1 MRKSDLVRNDILKSI
16 ISEGKTTN
24 KRISLTMEDDE
35 IGTYHE
41 ILTIDEINRVS
52 KGGVSQ
58 FIEDFIYNRLD
69 ELLEENNLSVDYDRL
84 VMESSDLYDG
94 YDLKVPIRKI
104 KPKNMLEDFF
114 KEVDDEVNKSV
125 QQPAPK
131 QPPAQ
136 PQQGGNQN
144 NASNTPITKEPGQMH
159 QLPGRVKKE
168 KTQNPKK
175 VDLILRTVFESKFLK
190 YKLTTDAGNWKP
202 EKKPD
207 PDGKL
212 HLIWENTKIHTLI
225 IDTLLFPSDTNK
237 IVVKILNR
245 GGEMLME
252 TFFEIYRIPTDEF
265 LAEKF
270 FRKTFFN
277 LLKKYVDTNVIKL
290 DPFVTEY
297 VFWKS
302 DNPTY
307 SYSFSSPNK
316 NKIILDLISFINTAQ
331 KPILDDFFEQ
341 NNLKHKQGYLQTL
354 LDSSEAA
361 GIFRFKREGNEI
373 VILRGPNYK
382 AFLEGK
388 VRRVVS

>member
-1 MRKSDLVRNDILKSI
+1 MRKSDLIRNQILKSL
-16 ISEGKTTN
+16 ISEGKTPN
-24 KRISLTMEDDE
+24 KRISLVMENDE
-35 IGTYHE
+35 IGMYHE
-41 ILTIDEINRVS
+41 ILTIDEINKVS
-52 KGGVSQ
+52 KTGVNQ

-69 ELLEENNLSVDYDRL
+69 DLLEENDLSVDYDRL
-84 VMESSDLYDG
+84 VMESTDLYDG
-94 YDLKVPIRKI
+94 YDLRVPIRKI
-104 KPKNMLEDFF
+104 RKKNVVEDFF
-114 KEVDDEVNKSV
+114 KEVDDEVNKGAAPAPPP
-125 QQPAPK
+125 QQPAP
-131 QPPAQ
+131 
-136 PQQGGNQN
+136 NSQN
-144 NASNTPITKEPGQMH
+144 KASNTPITKEPEQMH
-159 QLPGRVKKE
+159 QLPGSVKKQ

-202 EKKPD
+202 IKKPD
-207 PDGKL
+207 ANGKL
-212 HLIWENTKIHTLI
+212 YLVWENTKVNSLL
-225 IDTLLFPSDTNK
+225 IDTMLFPTDTNK
-237 IVVKILNR
+237 IVVKIQNR
-245 GGEMLME
+245 SGEILME

-290 DPFVTEY
+290 DPFVTEF

-388 VRRVVS
+388 VRRVVA